1 MPRDLD
7 SDSDILG
14 QAGLKAQAWACENAE
29 PSSLS
34 GLGLSL
40 GGLEPRPGFK
50 ADGQKTG
57 HMEP

>member
-40 GGLEPRPGFK
+40 GGLEPRPGL
-50 ADGQKTG
+50 
-57 HMEP
+57 